1 MSQLV
6 SERVAHAGL
15 LGYRSL
21 IWNFAQRDLKS
32 RFKGTVVGWGWS
44 LILPLATL
52 LVYTLVA
59 HYIFRAQPPD
69 FGSGREGNFAVW
81 LFVGLTAWGLFANG
95 INTAIAGLLSTGP
108 LLTKI
113 YFPSYTPVLGSIIAV
128 MIQSAIEV
136 GLVLVVLA
144 IFGNVGLT
152 WALVP
157 IWAAI
162 FAVFVTGLSLVFAIA
177 NIYIRDMQHL
187 VAVTLQLMFFATPI
201 LYPDSLITDP
211 TLHAIIVSNPMSQF
225 IDLFRDNVYGL
236 EVGSWTAW
244 LYVMAWAGASLA
256 AGCWVYNRWGRD
268 LGEHL

>member
-1 MSQLV
+1 M

-15 LGYRSL
+15 LGYSSL

-32 RFKGTVVGWGWS
+32 RFKGTAFGWGWS

-59 HYIFRAQPPD
+59 HYIFRAQPPN

-81 LFVGLTAWGLFANG
+81 LFVGLTAWGFFANS
-95 INTAIAGLLSTGP
+95 INAAIGGLLSTGP

-113 YFPSYTPVLGSIIAV
+113 YFPSYAPVLGTIVAV
-128 MIQSAIEV
+128 MIQSGIEV
-136 GLVLVVLA
+136 GLVLVILA

-162 FAVFVTGLSLVFAIA
+162 FIVFVSGLSLVFAVA
-177 NIYIRDMQHL
+177 NIYFRDLQHL
-187 VAVTLQLMFFATPI
+187 VAVALQLMFFATPI
-201 LYPDSLITDP
+201 LYPDTLISDP

-225 IDLFRDNVYGL
+225 VELFRANVYGL
-236 EVGSWTAW
+236 EIGSWTAW
-244 LYVMAWAGASLA
+244 LYVLTWAAASLA
-256 AGCWVYNRWGRD
+256 AGVWVFNRWGRD
-268 LGEHL
+268 LGEQL

>member
-1 MSQLV
+1 MRLV
-6 SERVAHAGL
+6 TERRAAHPGL

-32 RFKGTVVGWGWS
+32 RFKGTAIGWGWS

-69 FGSGREGNFAVW
+69 FGSGRAGNFAVW
-81 LFVGLTAWGLFANG
+81 LFVGLTAWGFFANG
-95 INTAIAGLLSTGP
+95 INAAIAGLLGTGP

-113 YFPSYTPVLGSIIAV
+113 YFPSYAPVLGTVVAV
-128 MIQSAIEV
+128 MIQSGIEV
-136 GLVLVVLA
+136 GLVLVLLA
-144 IFGNVGLT
+144 VFGNAGLT

-162 FAVFVTGLSLVFAIA
+162 FTVFVTGLSLVFAIA
-177 NIYIRDMQHL
+177 NIYFRDLQHL
-187 VAVTLQLMFFATPI
+187 VAVALQLMFFATPI
-201 LYPDSLITDP
+201 LYPDTLISDP
-211 TLHAIIVSNPMSQF
+211 TLHTVIVSNPMSQF
-225 IDLFRDNVYGL
+225 VDLFRANVYGL

-244 LYVMAWAGASLA
+244 LYVIVWAAAALA
-256 AGCWVYNRWGRD
+256 AGVAVFNRWGRD
-268 LGEHL
+268 LGEQL

>member
-1 MSQLV
+1 MSGHV
-6 SERVAHAGL
+6 GTAGVL
-15 LGYRSL
+15 RYRSL

-32 RFKGTVVGWGWS
+32 RFKGTAFGWGWS

-81 LFVGLTAWGLFANG
+81 LFVGLTAWGFFANG
-95 INTAIAGLLSTGP
+95 VNTAIAGLLGTGQ
-108 LLTKI
+108 LLKKI
-113 YFPSYTPVLGSIIAV
+113 YFPSYAPVLGTIVAV

-136 GLVLVVLA
+136 GLVLVILA

-162 FAVFVTGLSLVFAIA
+162 FTVFVAGVSLVVAIA
-177 NIYIRDMQHL
+177 NIYLRDLQHL
-187 VAVTLQLMFFATPI
+187 VAVALQLMFFATPI

-211 TLHAIIVSNPMSQF
+211 TLHTIIVSNPMSQF
-225 IDLFRDNVYGL
+225 VDLFRDNVYGL
-236 EVGSWTAW
+236 EVGPWTAW
-244 LYVMAWAGASLA
+244 LYVVACAGIALA
-256 AGCWVYNRWGRD
+256 AGVWVFNRWGRD
-268 LGEHL
+268 IGEQL